1 MYFSTMKEYTEQ
13 EKNSLIIMEVQR
25 KKKLFLRKKVK

>member
-1 MYFSTMKEYTEQ
+1 MKEYTEQ
-13 EKNSLIIMEVQR
+13 EKNSSIIMEVQR